1 MQNAWNSISF
11 PSLMVSFVVLII
23 PCATHTL
30 VNGQIRNTES
40 MFFFKVIA
48 NKSVYEKAPN
58 KFQISKYVTESGHS
72 FELYIERSPSLT
84 LPATE
89 IVSITIERQRKYGPQ
104 DRVEEVI
111 KDMKRSESGRDAD
124 ASNSPLGFIYTANIG
139 LTQNGQK
146 LFSELARKNEAEH
159 FDCRIGKNSLAI
171 AQLVPPGVPPGG
183 TSSRFVLSLGSKD
196 EAQIKTIFAPIA
208 DRVNWK

>member
-58 KFQISKYVTESGHS
+58 KFQISKYVT
-72 FELYIERSPSLT
+72 
-84 LPATE
+84 
-89 IVSITIERQRKYGPQ
+89 
-104 DRVEEVI
+104 
-111 KDMKRSESGRDAD
+111 
-124 ASNSPLGFIYTANIG
+124 
-139 LTQNGQK
+139 
-146 LFSELARKNEAEH
+146 
-159 FDCRIGKNSLAI
+159 
-171 AQLVPPGVPPGG
+171 GVG
-183 TSSRFVLSLGSKD
+183 TFV
-196 EAQIKTIFAPIA
+196 
-208 DRVNWK
+208 